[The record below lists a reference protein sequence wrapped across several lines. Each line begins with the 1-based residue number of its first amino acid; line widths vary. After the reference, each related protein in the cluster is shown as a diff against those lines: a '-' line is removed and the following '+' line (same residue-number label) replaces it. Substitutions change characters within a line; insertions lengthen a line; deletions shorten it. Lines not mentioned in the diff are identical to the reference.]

1 MCLTVDGL
9 PSSPVVVGDTC
20 EPVHDVVEGAALVAE
35 SLLTYADGTVVFS
48 SLGHHVGTLLDQN
61 PTQVGAINF
70 DDEVNSG
77 LCYFSRVSWIIQI
90 SVS

>member
-35 SLLTYADGTVVFS
+35 SLLTYADGTVV
-48 SLGHHVGTLLDQN
+48 
-61 PTQVGAINF
+61 
-70 DDEVNSG
+70 
-77 LCYFSRVSWIIQI
+77 
-90 SVS
+90 

>member
-9 PSSPVVVGDTC
+9 PSSSVVVGDTC
-20 EPVHDVVEGAALVAE
+20 EPVHDVVEGAALIAE
-35 SLLTYADGTVVFS
+35 IPTHMYADGTVVFS

-77 LCYFSRVSWIIQI
+77 LCYFSRVS
-90 SVS
+90 